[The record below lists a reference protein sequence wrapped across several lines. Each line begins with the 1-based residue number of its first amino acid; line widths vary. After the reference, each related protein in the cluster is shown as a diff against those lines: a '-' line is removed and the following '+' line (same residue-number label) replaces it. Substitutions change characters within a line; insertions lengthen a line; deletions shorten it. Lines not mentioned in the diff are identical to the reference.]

1 MVCDEIWSTR
11 THMSSAKLGA
21 RSSTCAAATNEHR
34 TRWKHIC
41 TDVHTHAHAPGTGFE
56 WNAFSHCLVSVC
68 ACVRVCVYNY
78 IRLVR
83 MCERVCVYYYRQLV
97 RIFVNA
103 MCGDAS
109 YPHWVQLANLTTHFG
124 SELQTQHNNACGCVS
139 LERRHLPK
147 THHHH
152 PTQEGAS
159 DVSASTCII
168 YFSASSH

>member
-1 MVCDEIWSTR
+1 MERVF
-11 THMSSAKLGA
+11 ALFG
-21 RSSTCAAATNEHR
+21 
-34 TRWKHIC
+34 
-41 TDVHTHAHAPGTGFE
+41 
-56 WNAFSHCLVSVC
+56 VSV
-68 ACVRVCVYNY
+68 CVRVCVYNY
-78 IRLVR
+78 IQLVR

-147 THHHH
+147 THHH

-168 YFSASSH
+168 YFSASSHWHTLTHTRTISQDVDGTAKSTASTEAAAAGAAGAF